1 MQAPGSAF
9 PQSVWSRFCGLVAA
23 LPIALAWLL
32 ALPVLAVLAYAA
44 DWSAQSQ
51 QVLGALVSTV
61 LPGYAWTS
69 ALLCL
74 AVGLGVAIVGGST
87 AVAVALFE
95 FPGRRLFSWALLLPL
110 AVPAY
115 VVAYA
120 YTDQLQYAGPL
131 QTAIRTLTGLEGRVL
146 PEIRNTGGAAW
157 VFTFT
162 LYPYVYVLVRAA
174 LGERAVHLM
183 EAAQVLGAPL
193 QRRILNVALPM
204 ARPALS
210 AGVALALMETLADYG
225 VGSYFGIQTFTT
237 GIFKAWLSMDDRSAA
252 ALLATALIGLVALLL
267 AAEQMA
273 QRRLRFAGTRHS
285 GAPGARGR
293 AAAQPVPL
301 EGRRAALAVG
311 LCALPVLLGFV
322 LPVLF
327 MFRPLVADWAVLP
340 WQHFVQWSRNSL
352 LLGLASAAAACAVA
366 LGLAHALR
374 QTQGRGAAPSARSR
388 FVRGGARLL
397 GLGYAVPGAVLV
409 MGLLLPI
416 KSLQTWAPQLQ
427 AGYWITATV
436 AGLLWAYL
444 ARYGAVALQSIQ
456 SGYARLPMNLDES
469 ARLLGVQGG
478 ALFRRV
484 HWPLLGRSTAA
495 AALLV
500 LVDVMKELPATLVLR
515 PFNMD
520 TLAVAAYQL
529 ARDERL
535 GEAALPC
542 LALVLVGLLPV
553 LLLNRAMQ
561 TR

>member
-1 MQAPGSAF
+1 MRALWSSLWSLVRSPLSA
-9 PQSVWSRFCGLVAA
+9 GLAA
-23 LPIALAWLL
+23 LPVALAWLL
-32 ALPVLAVLAYAA
+32 ALPVLAVVASAL

-51 QVLGALVSTV
+51 QVLGALASTV
-61 LPGYAWTS
+61 LPAYAGTS
-69 ALLCL
+69 ALLCA
-74 AVGLGVAIVGGST
+74 AVGLGVALVGGST

-95 FPGRRLFSWALLLPL
+95 FPGRRFFSWALLLPL

-120 YTDQLQYAGPL
+120 YTDQLQYAGPV
-131 QTAIRTLTGLEGRVL
+131 QSAIRSLTGLQGRVL
-146 PEIRNTGGAAW
+146 PEVRNVGGAAW

-174 LGERAVHLM
+174 LGDRAVHLM

-193 QRRILNVALPM
+193 RRRILEIALPM
-204 ARPALS
+204 ARPALT
-210 AGVALALMETLADYG
+210 AGVALALMETLADFG

-237 GIFKAWLSMDDRSAA
+237 GIFKAWLSMDDRHAA
-252 ALLATALIGLVALLL
+252 ALLATALFALVALLL
-267 AAEQMA
+267 AAEQAA
-273 QRRLRFAGTRHS
+273 QRRLRYASARPA
-285 GAPGARGR
+285 GAPGLHGRGS
-293 AAAQPVPL
+293 AEPVQL
-301 EGRRAALAVG
+301 QGRRAALAVG
-311 LCALPVLLGFV
+311 LCMLPVMLGFV

-340 WQHFVQWSRNSL
+340 WQHFVQWGRNSL
-352 LLGLASAAAACAVA
+352 GLGLLTAAAACAIA
-366 LGLAHALR
+366 LSLAHAQR
-374 QTQGRGAAPSARSR
+374 HTQRTGAAPRAWRCL
-388 FVRGGARLL
+388 VHGAARLL

-409 MGLLLPI
+409 LGLLLPL
-416 KSLQTWAPQLQ
+416 KALQTWAPQWQ

-444 ARYGAVALQSIQ
+444 ARYSAVALQSIQ
-456 SGYARLPMNLDES
+456 SGYARLPLSLDES
-469 ARLLGVQGG
+469 AQLLGVQGG

-515 PFNMD
+515 PFNTD